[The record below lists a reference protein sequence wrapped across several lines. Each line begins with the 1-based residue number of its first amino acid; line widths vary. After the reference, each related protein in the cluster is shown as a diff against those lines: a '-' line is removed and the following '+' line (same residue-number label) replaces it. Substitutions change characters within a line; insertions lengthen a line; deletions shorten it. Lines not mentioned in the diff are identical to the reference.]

1 MIARIFPV
9 LTIGLLLILNTSFA
23 QGALTELKKLSE
35 TNDLKR
41 GTISFYAYE
50 LSSSKTILNYN
61 GNKLLIPASN
71 QKLMTTAAAL
81 SILGGDFK
89 FKTYLEYDGHITDKG
104 ILEGNIYIRGEGD
117 PTFGSGRISP
127 SEAWSEVLSKVCKIL
142 SDAGIKKINGGI
154 IGDASWFEYN
164 SIPDYWIWTDIGNY
178 YGTGT
183 YGLNVNEN
191 TYKLLLKPGKAI
203 GDSVEI
209 LGTDPVIPNIQF
221 LNSIKT
227 AAEGTG
233 DNGYIYGA
241 PFTSLRTVSGTIPK
255 GGNFSIKG
263 SMPDPAYFVASG
275 VKEAL
280 VKNKVE
286 IQLPASSLYTFNGKS
301 IAERKILHTFTS
313 SPLKDIIKETNVNSL
328 NLYAESLLKTIG
340 KKLYN
345 EGTTKAGIK
354 ALQEFW
360 NSKGLDPSAVVIF
373 DGSGLSTFN
382 WVCSEA
388 FSQAL
393 LQMSKEKYYSDFY
406 NSLPV
411 AGVSGTLKK
420 VGKGTKLENNMRAKS
435 GSMKRVLCYSGYIK
449 NPETGKE
456 YSFSVMVNNFEC
468 SASALLP
475 KLEKI
480 FLLLQAG
487 QLN

>member
-9 LTIGLLLILNTSFA
+9 LTIGLFLILNHASG

-35 TNDLKR
+35 TKDLKR
-41 GTISFYAYE
+41 GSISFYAHE
-50 LSSSKTILNYN
+50 LSTSKTILNYN
-61 GNKLLIPASN
+61 GTKLLIPASN
-71 QKLMTTAAAL
+71 QKLLTTAAAL
-81 SILGGDFK
+81 SLLGPDYT
-89 FKTYLEYDGHITDKG
+89 FKTYLEYDGHISNKG
-104 ILEGNIYIRGEGD
+104 VLDGNIYIRGEGD
-117 PTFGSGRISP
+117 PTFGSGRISA
-127 SEAWSEVLSKVCKIL
+127 SEAWSEVLNKICKIL
-142 SDAGIKKINGGI
+142 SEAGIKQINGGI

-178 YGTGT
+178 YGTGA
-183 YGLNVNEN
+183 YGVNVNEN
-191 TYKLLLKPGKAI
+191 TYKLILKPGKAI
-203 GDSVEI
+203 GDSVEV

-221 LNSIKT
+221 LNSLKT

-275 VKEAL
+275 IKEAL
-280 VKNKVE
+280 FKNNIEVT
-286 IQLPASSLYTFNGKS
+286 QPARSIYTFNGQA
-301 IAERKILHTFTS
+301 IAERKVVHTFTS
-313 SPLKDIIKETNVNSL
+313 SPLRDIIKETNVNSL
-328 NLYAESLLKTIG
+328 NLYAESLLKMIG

-345 EGTTKAGIK
+345 EGSTKAGIK

-360 NSKGLDPSAVVIF
+360 NSKGLDPSSIVVI

-393 LQMSKEKYYSDFY
+393 LQMSKEKYYADFY

-411 AGVSGTLKK
+411 SGGSGTLKK

-468 SASALLP
+468 TASALIP

-480 FLLLQAG
+480 LLLLQAG
-487 QLN
+487 QFN

>member
-9 LTIGLLLILNTSFA
+9 LTIALFLFLSSALG
-23 QGALTELKKLSE
+23 QGALTELKKMSE

-41 GTISFYAYE
+41 GSISFYAHE
-50 LSSSKTILNYN
+50 LSSSKTVINYN
-61 GNKLLIPASN
+61 GTKLLIPASN
-71 QKLMTTAAAL
+71 QKLLTTAAAL
-81 SILGGDFK
+81 SILGPDFT
-89 FKTYLEYDGHITDKG
+89 FKTYLEYDGLITNKG
-104 ILEGNIYIRGEGD
+104 VLEGNIYIRGEGD
-117 PTFGSGRISP
+117 PTFGSGRISA
-127 SEAWSEVLSKVCKIL
+127 SEAWSEVLNKICKII
-142 SDAGIKKINGGI
+142 SDAGIKQINGGI

-178 YGTGT
+178 YGTGA
-183 YGLNVNEN
+183 YGVNVNEN
-191 TYKLLLKPGKAI
+191 TYKLLLKPGKSI

-209 LGTDPVIPNIQF
+209 LGTDPVIPSVRF

-275 VKEAL
+275 IKDAL
-280 VKNKVE
+280 VKNKIDVL
-286 IQLPASSLYTFNGKS
+286 QAASSVYTFNGRS
-301 IAERKILHTFTS
+301 IAARKVLHTFIS
-313 SPLKDIIKETNVNSL
+313 SHLKDIIKETNVNSL

-340 KKLYN
+340 KKLFN

-360 NSKGLDPSAVVIF
+360 VSKGLDTSAIVMF

-393 LQMSKEKYYSDFY
+393 LQMSKEKYYADFY

-411 AGVSGTLKK
+411 SGVTGTLKK

-468 SASALLP
+468 TASALIP

-480 FLLLQAG
+480 LLLLQAG
-487 QLN
+487 QFN